1 MMIVPAG
8 RVEPCERNETT
19 LSGEDKKVCQ
29 SLTLSNRLF
38 DGRHSLRDGEDHE
51 VCRAVLLEVT
61 VDVRLELED
70 VGVGD
75 GALGDESGTQRAE
88 TVERLGVA
96 PLRRR
101 SLVLSSSNL

>member
-1 MMIVPAG
+1 M
-8 RVEPCERNETT
+8 
-19 LSGEDKKVCQ
+19 
-29 SLTLSNRLF
+29 SNSLF
-38 DGRHSLRDGEDHE
+38 DGGHSLRDREDHE
-51 VCRAVLLEVT
+51 VCRAVLFEVA
-61 VDVRLELED
+61 VDVRLELEN

-101 SLVLSSSNL
+101 SLVLSGSDL